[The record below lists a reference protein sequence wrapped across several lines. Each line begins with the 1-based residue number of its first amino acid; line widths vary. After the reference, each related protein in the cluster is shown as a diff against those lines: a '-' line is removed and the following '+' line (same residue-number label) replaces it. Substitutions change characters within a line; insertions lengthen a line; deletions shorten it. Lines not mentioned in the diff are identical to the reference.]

1 MFLDI
6 GLWKI
11 SKESSDEFRNLV
23 YKFVDYQRD
32 NREEWPYKKAH
43 FYMMHSDD
51 ESIESWMYIDIFD
64 SPEDFRKMDAV
75 INKMLETNPDMKT
88 TFERMFALQVPD
100 SWKTTQWFEIE
111 ELHIE

>member
-6 GLWKI
+6 GHWKI
-11 SKESSDEFRNLV
+11 SKENSGEFRNLV
-23 YKFVDYQRD
+23 RKFVDYQRN

-43 FYMMHSDD
+43 FYMIRSND
-51 ESIESWMYIDIFD
+51 ESVEYWMYIDIFD
-64 SPEDFRKMDAV
+64 SHEDFKKMDVV
-75 INKMLETNPDMKT
+75 INMMLETDPDMKT
-88 TFERMFALQVPD
+88 TFEKMFALQVPD

>member
-6 GLWKI
+6 GHWKI
-11 SKESSDEFRNLV
+11 SKENSGEFRNLV
-23 YKFVDYQRD
+23 HKFVDYQRN

-43 FYMMHSDD
+43 FYMIRSND
-51 ESIESWMYIDIFD
+51 ESVEYWMYIDIFD
-64 SPEDFRKMDAV
+64 SHEDFKKMDVV
-75 INKMLETNPDMKT
+75 INMMLETDPDMKT
-88 TFERMFALQVPD
+88 TFEKMFALQVPD

>member
-11 SKESSDEFRNLV
+11 SKENSEEFQHLV
-23 YKFVDYQRD
+23 HKFVNYQRK
-32 NREEWPYKKAH
+32 NREAWPYKKAH
-43 FYMMHSDD
+43 FYMMHSND
-51 ESIESWMYIDIFD
+51 ESVESWMYIDIFG
-64 SPEDFRKMDAV
+64 SPEDFKKMDSV
-75 INKMLETNPDMKT
+75 INKMLETDPDMKT

-100 SWKTTQWFEIE
+100 SWKTTQWSEVK

>member
-6 GLWKI
+6 GVWEI
-11 SKESSDEFRNLV
+11 SKENSEEFRNLV
-23 YKFVDYQRD
+23 HKFVDYQRN
-32 NREEWPYKKAH
+32 NREEWSYKTAY
-43 FYMMHSDD
+43 FYMMRSND
-51 ESIESWMYIDIFD
+51 ESVESWMYIDIFD
-64 SPEDFRKMDAV
+64 SHEDFKKMDAV

-100 SWKTTQWFEIE
+100 SWKTTQWSEIE

>member
-6 GLWKI
+6 GLWEI
-11 SKESSDEFRNLV
+11 SKENSEEFRDLAH
-23 YKFVDYQRD
+23 KFVDYQRN

-43 FYMMHSDD
+43 FYVMRSDD
-51 ESIESWMYIDIFD
+51 ESVESWMYIDIFD
-64 SPEDFRKMDAV
+64 SHEDFKKMEAV

-88 TFERMFALQVPD
+88 TFERMFALQVSD
-100 SWKTTQWFEIE
+100 SWKTTQWSEVE